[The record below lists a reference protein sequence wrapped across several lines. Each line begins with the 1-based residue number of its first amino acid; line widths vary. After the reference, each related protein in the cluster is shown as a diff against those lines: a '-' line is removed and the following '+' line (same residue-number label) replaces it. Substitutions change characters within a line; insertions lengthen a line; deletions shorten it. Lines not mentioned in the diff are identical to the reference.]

1 MRQLVSGND
10 DALAVIVDRYHRLI
24 FSVAWHFLRN
34 EEEAEDVI
42 KVVFLDI
49 FRKKK
54 ILDPSRKTLKLWLL
68 QSAYTRS
75 INRRY
80 HLRQGKLYSKLDI
93 DEIDPLAFA
102 TESSA
107 DSWLFDVDFRR
118 LVPEA
123 ITCLNAEHRQA
134 VKLVFIQGL
143 TIEEAAEKSG
153 NSLAAIRHNYA
164 RGMINLR
171 KILLARAEPER
182 EASAIPLKEGPN
194 LEMPR
199 LKARPT

>member
-1 MRQLVSGND
+1 MRQLISGND
-10 DALAVIVDRYHRLI
+10 DALAVIVDRYQGLI
-24 FSVAWHFLRN
+24 FSVAWHFLKN
-34 EEEAEDVI
+34 EEEADDVV
-42 KVVFLDI
+42 KVVFLDV
-49 FRKKK
+49 FRKKE

-68 QSAYTRS
+68 QAAYTRS

-80 HLRQGKLYSKLDI
+80 HLRQGNPYSKLDT

-102 TESSA
+102 TVSSV
-107 DSWLFDVDFRR
+107 DSWIPEVDFRM
-118 LVPEA
+118 LVSEA
-123 ITCLNAEHRQA
+123 IACLNAEHRQA

-171 KILLARAEPER
+171 KILLARAQPER
-182 EASAIPLKEGPN
+182 EASGIPLKEGRN